1 MENHVSLQIPQC
13 VQGSAQFLLDTGS
26 DLNMIK
32 LSSLLD
38 EVFVDETQ
46 IYQLKGINEYLVH
59 TLGSVILDVQFGT
72 KVEPTNFQVIR
83 DDFPV
88 PHEGILGKPFLV
100 DNGLIIDYQASR
112 VTQTNEEPIQVAPRT
127 ETIIAIS
134 TTAAEGSTF
143 VIHSQPIGGENI
155 RLGNVLSTVRQRQ
168 LLAVVVNGTENPVTL
183 QPLQLED
190 VSCSEYQESTT
201 LVATHSQKETG
212 DTNRLKRIK
221 ETLQTE
227 HLNPEE
233 CNSLW
238 KICREFTNIFH
249 LSGDT
254 LTSTTTI
261 HHEIRTP
268 ENATPINVRPY
279 RLPYAHRQ
287 EIIKQMKELEEN
299 KIIQPSD
306 SPWNAPLIVVPK
318 KPDAQGKPQYRVCV
332 DFRRL
337 NQITV
342 GDAFPIPRID
352 EILDQ
357 LGRSRY
363 YSTLDLASGYHQVPI
378 REEDRQKTAFSTDK
392 GHYEF
397 IQMPFGLSGAPSTF
411 QRLMNSVLMGINGVK
426 AFVYLDDIIIYATDL
441 TDHES
446 KLKEVFSRLD
456 KHNLRLQTSKCQF
469 LRREVIYLGH
479 LITDKGVEPD
489 PEKIRCVK
497 DHPTPRNVVEIKQF
511 LGLSGY
517 YRRFIKDY
525 SRISKPLT
533 SLLKK
538 NVPFEW
544 TIEAQTAFDMLKEKL
559 INAPI
564 LQYPNF
570 EKEFILT
577 TDASQ
582 FAIGSILSQGIP
594 GQDLPVAYASRT
606 LNKAEQAYSTTEKEL
621 LSIVWAVK
629 HFRPYLLGREF
640 KIFTDHQPLTWL
652 FNVKDP
658 GSRLMRWRLKLAEY
672 NYEVVYK
679 PGVTNTNA
687 DALSRIGGVNI
698 IRTRSQTS
706 QEDKSIILKSFEE
719 YMEDPVSQ
727 NVKNAN
733 VHEVSGDIFETP
745 EEFHLVHC
753 VSGDLKLS
761 RGIALEF
768 RRRYGHIEKLKQQHP
783 KKTEIAY
790 FKFGSRYILNLVT
803 KEKCWQKPTLQ
814 DIYESLLNLRRFCQ
828 EVEIKKLAMPR
839 IGSGL
844 DQLDESTVLQ
854 MIKYI
859 FQNSGISIQVIS
871 QQNASELDKHAIIHE
886 HHATVLGGHR
896 GIQQTIKRIQCQY
909 DWEGLKQDVT
919 EFINKC
925 TSCQVNKISNR
936 NTKQPMIIST
946 TASEPFEKVFIDVVG
961 PLTRTFDGNA
971 YILTMQCDLTKFS
984 IATPMANK
992 ESNTVAYHFVTS
1004 FVCIHGMPQRLVS
1017 DQGTEFLSRVF
1028 TETCKLIGI
1037 KHSTTSPYH
1046 PQANGALERS
1056 HRTLGEYLR
1065 HYVDVNQQN
1074 WDSYVPY
1081 AMFVYNSSVHSST
1094 GKQPYELLY
1103 GKTLLVPNSLT
1114 KAPEARYNYDDYQT
1128 ELKQKLRE
1136 SHQIARERLI
1146 QKKQKTKLDYDQTA
1160 RSVDIHVGDR
1170 VLLQDKARKGKL
1182 SAKWLGP
1189 YQVLELNCNDNVTI
1203 LRGKKKTKVHK
1214 NLVKPFIE

>member
-1 MENHVSLQIPQC
+1 
-13 VQGSAQFLLDTGS
+13 
-26 DLNMIK
+26 MIK

-59 TLGSVILDVQFGT
+59 TIGSVTLDVQFGA
-72 KVEPTNFQVIR
+72 KVEPTNFQVVR

-100 DNGLIIDYQASR
+100 NNGLIIDYQASKI
-112 VTQTNEEPIQVAPRT
+112 TQSNEEPIQVAPRT

-134 TTAAEGSTF
+134 TTTAEGSTF
-143 VIHSQPIGGENI
+143 VIHSQTIGGENI
-155 RLGNVLSTVRQRQ
+155 RLGNVLSTVKQRQ
-168 LLAVVVNGTENPVTL
+168 LLAVVVNCTENPVTL
-183 QPLQLED
+183 QPLQLKD
-190 VSCSEYQESTT
+190 VFCSEYQESTM
-201 LVATHSQKETG
+201 LVATHSQREPV
-212 DTNRLKRIK
+212 DTNRLKSIK

-238 KICREFTNIFH
+238 RICREFTNIFH

-279 RLPYAHRQ
+279 RLPYDHRQ
-287 EIIKQMKELEEN
+287 EIIKQTKELEEN

-411 QRLMNSVLMGINGVK
+411 QRLMNSVLIGINGVK

-441 TDHES
+441 RDHES
-446 KLKEVFSRLD
+446 KL
-456 KHNLRLQTSKCQF
+456 
-469 LRREVIYLGH
+469 RE
-479 LITDKGVEPD
+479 
-489 PEKIRCVK
+489 
-497 DHPTPRNVVEIKQF
+497 
-511 LGLSGY
+511 
-517 YRRFIKDY
+517 
-525 SRISKPLT
+525 
-533 SLLKK
+533 K

-544 TIEAQTAFDMLKEKL
+544 TIEAQIAFDTLKEKL

-594 GQDLPVAYASRT
+594 GQDLPIAYASRT

-679 PGVTNTNA
+679 PGVINTNA
-687 DALSRIGGVNI
+687 DALSRIGEVKI

-706 QEDKSIILKSFEE
+706 QEDKGITLKSFEE
-719 YMEDPVSQ
+719 YMEDPASQ
-727 NVKNAN
+727 NVKNSN
-733 VHEVSGDIFETP
+733 VHEAFGDIFETP

-783 KKTEIAY
+783 KKTELDAREMLSEQVTGISLLLTQLLHIVNSAIHGQAHPSLMTHQQYVEHLREIQLTLPIGSNLPFPLEKFSITKFIQVTKVAILLANNTLIFIQKIPLISSNSYKGYRLIPFPVRQQGQTYSIFTSVPSVLALSSNREY
-790 FKFGSRYILNLVT
+790 FIPLTESQLGNCKRIDTSLYCSQITCMYSSTNTICGVNSLLGLKENSSVCKVQYVKITNSIFSRLESTNTWLYVSVSENVAIKCDNEDPHNIILNGTGQLTLNPQCVLYAKQTILFPSQTIVRNSSQNLYNPIQSEGLGSLSVT
-803 KEKCWQKPTLQ
+803 NISQ
-814 DIYESLLNLRRFCQ
+814 DLFESLNFSESHYSIGLEDLARHSKSLTEIEELIKVEKNTNYVPKESNLYL
-828 EVEIKKLAMPR
+828 I
-839 IGSGL
+839 
-844 DQLDESTVLQ
+844 
-854 MIKYI
+854 
-859 FQNSGISIQVIS
+859 ISLV
-871 QQNASELDKHAIIHE
+871 
-886 HHATVLGGHR
+886 
-896 GIQQTIKRIQCQY
+896 
-909 DWEGLKQDVT
+909 
-919 EFINKC
+919 
-925 TSCQVNKISNR
+925 
-936 NTKQPMIIST
+936 IIST
-946 TASEPFEKVFIDVVG
+946 ILITLLSSLFCFVKYTARKPIMYQPRDVV
-961 PLTRTFDGNA
+961 A
-971 YILTMQCDLTKFS
+971 
-984 IATPMANK
+984 
-992 ESNTVAYHFVTS
+992 
-1004 FVCIHGMPQRLVS
+1004 
-1017 DQGTEFLSRVF
+1017 
-1028 TETCKLIGI
+1028 ET
-1037 KHSTTSPYH
+1037 
-1046 PQANGALERS
+1046 
-1056 HRTLGEYLR
+1056 
-1065 HYVDVNQQN
+1065 
-1074 WDSYVPY
+1074 
-1081 AMFVYNSSVHSST
+1081 
-1094 GKQPYELLY
+1094 
-1103 GKTLLVPNSLT
+1103 
-1114 KAPEARYNYDDYQT
+1114 
-1128 ELKQKLRE
+1128 
-1136 SHQIARERLI
+1136 QI
-1146 QKKQKTKLDYDQTA
+1146 
-1160 RSVDIHVGDR
+1160 
-1170 VLLQDKARKGKL
+1170 
-1182 SAKWLGP
+1182 
-1189 YQVLELNCNDNVTI
+1189 
-1203 LRGKKKTKVHK
+1203 
-1214 NLVKPFIE
+1214 